1 MAFHSLGSCLVVALV
16 LLSLLFVLLMITSHD
31 KRLAFCSKLIQ
42 SPVSAPGSSKHPTC
56 SAPTDHGSLV
66 QINSELATK
75 S

>member
-42 SPVSAPGSSKHPTC
+42 SQRRGGWVEEGLQRADGSFDDVT
-56 SAPTDHGSLV
+56 
-66 QINSELATK
+66 
-75 S
+75 